1 MLNFDRARF
10 RGQKVGVVLGGDSS
24 EREISLR
31 TGTAFADA
39 LQRLGYDATRYDVP
53 ADLSKLEQDSP
64 AAVILGLHGGNGENG
79 VFQGWLTI
87 AGIPYTGSGVMASAI
102 AMDKMRT
109 KSLLRDHH
117 VPVAAGISIPY
128 DRIHLEEVDAYLEAV
143 PLPNVVKLNN
153 AGSSV
158 GVYLCEDRESFVEAI
173 DACHDLAKADPSSG
187 ILIEEKILGPEYS
200 VGIFDGEFMGAIQI
214 QPAAKFYDFTA
225 KYNSNTTQYLDV
237 TDPELLARLATIGA
251 ETYRAV
257 GCQGV
262 ARVDVMGEPDALR
275 VLEINTIP
283 GMTATSLIPKMAV
296 QLGFDFDTFTE
307 ILLSSAHL

>member
-1 MLNFDRARF
+1 MMNFDRERF

-31 TGTAFADA
+31 TGTAFFEA
-39 LQRLGYDATRYDVP
+39 LKRLDYDVTAYDVP
-53 ADLSKLEQDSP
+53 ADLAKLEKDTPS
-64 AAVILGLHGGNGENG
+64 AVILGLHGGNGENG
-79 VFQGWLTI
+79 VFQGWLSI

-109 KSLLRDHH
+109 KSILRDHH
-117 VPVAAGISIPY
+117 VPVAAGIWIAY
-128 DRIHLEEVDAYLEAV
+128 DRIHIEEVGAYLDAV

-158 GVYLCEDRESFVEAI
+158 GVYLCEDHDSFVAAI
-173 DACHDLAKADPSSG
+173 HACHALAKSDPSSG

-200 VGIFDGEFMGAIQI
+200 VGIFDGEYMGAIRI

-225 KYNSNTTQYLDV
+225 KYNSNSTQYLDV
-237 TDPELLARLATIGA
+237 EDTELIARLSTIGA
-251 ETYRAV
+251 QTYRAV

-296 QLGFDFDTFTE
+296 RLGFDFDSFTE